1 MNSSLEKEIT
11 VSKREL
17 EEALGERALLGEV
30 VLSLCFTSTQITH
43 CSIKFNQ
50 CSLILSGG

>member
-1 MNSSLEKEIT
+1 MNSSLEKEVT

-43 CSIKFNQ
+43 CSIKLNQ